1 MVKRL
6 RSDNDSEYVS
16 KSFEDFCNDRGIKH
30 EPTIPRSLQQ
40 NGIAAR
46 INRTLVETTQAM
58 LHQAQKLLKLWVEA
72 VSTACYIRNESA
84 TKFFKN
90 VTSL

>member
-16 KSFEDFCNDRGIKH
+16 KSFEDFCNDRGIEH
-30 EPTIPRSLQQ
+30 EPTIPQSLQQ

-46 INRTLVETTQAM
+46 MNRTLVETTQAM
-58 LHQAQKLLKLWVEA
+58 LLKLWVEA
-72 VSTACYIRNESA
+72 VSTACYVRNQSA